1 MGKSVKKPK
10 KHIISCRVD
19 DGEIVALKRLAR
31 ASNTNISNLLRR
43 SLDMLEEASA
53 GKRQARV

>member
-1 MGKSVKKPK
+1 MGKAVQRPK

-19 DGEIVALKRLAR
+19 DWELRTLRRLAKS
-31 ASNTNISNLLRR
+31 SNTNISNLLRR

-53 GKRQARV
+53 GERRARA